1 MTLLESANRVNFA
14 DQEMKVIGL
23 SEQRENS
30 LQRVV
35 YQLFFVQ
42 FFVFQKCEYDVV

>member
-1 MTLLESANRVNFA
+1 VNFT

-23 SEQRENS
+23 SEQLENS

-42 FFVFQKCEYDVV
+42 IFCFPKV